1 MTDLVMKIILL
12 IVIITV
18 LVFIILKELKKRRAE
33 IIEKNKNSF
42 SKKEKKIIKKEIE
55 SSENKK
61 SLKIV
66 QEKPSELSKLLFNLE
81 EMVDREDEGDYEK
94 QNKENLNFFSTVI
107 NNDSSFKKSAQDTI
121 VLEEEDLKSINKHLN
136 LKLGSELS
144 SMIQRVDENGN
155 IVLGMEAFR
164 FITGEHIP
172 LITPSGA
179 IRVLNL
185 LTVEDDILLS
195 IQTGKPLFILDK
207 KNNTVNK
214 IEQQELELLVKYK
227 DELDLKQ
234 ITDNNIKEI
243 KELSERNAYLE
254 KNIDELKT
262 EILKL
267 EAKNELYENL
277 VKTNPQVQ
285 NKTNSNVI
293 KNETPLEKI
302 EENKEVSA
310 KEEKTISKESK
321 ATPNID
327 ANENKN
333 ESIVSTLDSLYK
345 IENKENVTRNEK
357 EISNVTE
364 IKEEIKKE
372 KPIVQKTIEQEI
384 KNTKPPASDIVNK
397 PIEENKPKENF
408 LNNVQIETVSTNE
421 VSQDIQEEGL
431 KSLNKKTSEK
441 VIEDF
446 FLEYLLRKNGGD
458 NRGLKIDELSFITY
472 EHESFSKE
480 YLLRYLYK
488 NTIKLLKKFLI
499 QNGYKDDS
507 KNLDLVMNNER
518 IDVKNDA
525 YFLNSKTMQ
534 LYKSKIIQIKFTQDD
549 VSPYALINEKQN
561 GYKGGLTK
569 EENAKLMGRSMDRK
583 MVAIYERNINCIEN
597 EEFIVVDDK

>member
-243 KELSERNAYLE
+243 KELSQRNTYLE

-277 VKTNPQVQ
+277 VKTNPQIQ
-285 NKTNSNVI
+285 NKTNSNAI

-302 EENKEVSA
+302 EDNKEVSV
-310 KEEKTISKESK
+310 KEEKTNSKESK

-327 ANENKN
+327 TNENKN

-345 IENKENVTRNEK
+345 IENKENVARNEK

-364 IKEEIKKE
+364 IEEKIKEE
-372 KPIVQKTIEQEI
+372 KPIVQKTIEQEV
-384 KNTKPPASDIVNK
+384 KNTKPPASDIV
-397 PIEENKPKENF
+397 NKPKENF

-421 VSQDIQEEGL
+421 VSQDTQEEGL

-446 FLEYLLRKNGGD
+446 FLEFLLRKNGGD
-458 NRGLKIDELSFITY
+458 NRETKIDELNFITY
-472 EHESFSKE
+472 EHESFSKD
-480 YLLRYLYK
+480 YLVRYLYK
-488 NTIKLLKKFLI
+488 NPIKLLKKFLI

-518 IDVKNDA
+518 IDIKNDA

-569 EENAKLMGRSMDRK
+569 EENVKLMGRSMDRK
-583 MVAIYERNINCIEN
+583 MVAIYQRNINCIEN
-597 EEFIVVDDK
+597 EQFIVVDDK

>member
-243 KELSERNAYLE
+243 KELSQRNTYLE

-277 VKTNPQVQ
+277 VKTNPQIQ
-285 NKTNSNVI
+285 NKTNSNAI

-302 EENKEVSA
+302 EDNKEVSV
-310 KEEKTISKESK
+310 KEEKTNSKESK

-364 IKEEIKKE
+364 IEEKIKEE
-372 KPIVQKTIEQEI
+372 KPIVQKTIEQEV

-397 PIEENKPKENF
+397 PKENF
-408 LNNVQIETVSTNE
+408 LNNV
-421 VSQDIQEEGL
+421 G
-431 KSLNKKTSEK
+431 
-441 VIEDF
+441 
-446 FLEYLLRKNGGD
+446 
-458 NRGLKIDELSFITY
+458 
-472 EHESFSKE
+472 
-480 YLLRYLYK
+480 
-488 NTIKLLKKFLI
+488 
-499 QNGYKDDS
+499 
-507 KNLDLVMNNER
+507 
-518 IDVKNDA
+518 
-525 YFLNSKTMQ
+525 
-534 LYKSKIIQIKFTQDD
+534 
-549 VSPYALINEKQN
+549 
-561 GYKGGLTK
+561 
-569 EENAKLMGRSMDRK
+569 
-583 MVAIYERNINCIEN
+583 
-597 EEFIVVDDK
+597 

>member
-81 EMVDREDEGDYEK
+81 EMVDREDDGDYEK

-243 KELSERNAYLE
+243 KELSQRNTYLE

-277 VKTNPQVQ
+277 VKTNPQIQ
-285 NKTNSNVI
+285 NKTNSNAI

-302 EENKEVSA
+302 EDNKEVSV
-310 KEEKTISKESK
+310 KEEKTNSKESK

-327 ANENKN
+327 TNENKN

-345 IENKENVTRNEK
+345 IENKENVARNEK

-364 IKEEIKKE
+364 IEEKIKEE
-372 KPIVQKTIEQEI
+372 KPIVQKTIEQEV
-384 KNTKPPASDIVNK
+384 KNTKPPASDIV
-397 PIEENKPKENF
+397 NKPKENF

-421 VSQDIQEEGL
+421 VSQDTQDTQEEGL

-446 FLEYLLRKNGGD
+446 FLEFLLRKNGGD
-458 NRGLKIDELSFITY
+458 NRETKIDELNFITY
-472 EHESFSKE
+472 DHESFSKD

-525 YFLNSKTMQ
+525 YFLNSKTKQ
-534 LYKSKIIQIKFTQDD
+534 LYKSKIIQIKFAQDD

-569 EENAKLMGRSMDRK
+569 EENRKLMERTVDRK
-583 MVAIYERNINCIEN
+583 LAAIYQRNLNNIEN
-597 EEFIVVDDK
+597 EQFIVVDDK

>member
-207 KNNTVNK
+207 RNNIVNK

-277 VKTNPQVQ
+277 VKTNPQIQ
-285 NKTNSNVI
+285 NKTNSNAI

-302 EENKEVSA
+302 EDNKEVSV
-310 KEEKTISKESK
+310 KEEKTNSKESK

-327 ANENKN
+327 TNENKN

-345 IENKENVTRNEK
+345 IENKENVARNEK

-364 IKEEIKKE
+364 IEEKIKEE
-372 KPIVQKTIEQEI
+372 KPIVQKTIEQEV
-384 KNTKPPASDIVNK
+384 KNTKPPASDIV
-397 PIEENKPKENF
+397 NKPKENF

-421 VSQDIQEEGL
+421 VSQDTQEEGL

-446 FLEYLLRKNGGD
+446 FLEFLLRKNGGD
-458 NRGLKIDELSFITY
+458 NRETKIDELSFITY
-472 EHESFSKE
+472 EHESFSKD

-597 EEFIVVDDK
+597 EQFIVVDDK

>member
-1 MTDLVMKIILL
+1 MTDLVVKIILL

-55 SSENKK
+55 SNENKK

-81 EMVDREDEGDYEK
+81 EMVDREDDGDYEK

-107 NNDSSFKKSAQDTI
+107 NNDASFKKSAQDTI

-195 IQTGKPLFILDK
+195 IQTGKPLFIFDK

-310 KEEKTISKESK
+310 KEKTISKESK

-397 PIEENKPKENF
+397 PKEENKPKENF

-499 QNGYKDDS
+499 ENGYKDDS
-507 KNLDLVMNNER
+507 KNLDLVINNER
-518 IDVKNDA
+518 VDIKNDA
-525 YFLNSKTMQ
+525 YFLNSKNMQ
-534 LYKSKIIQIKFTQDD
+534 LYKSKVIQIRFTQDD

-569 EENAKLMGRSMDRK
+569 EENRKLMERTLERK
-583 MVAIYERNINCIEN
+583 LAVIYERNLNNIEN

>member
-1 MTDLVMKIILL
+1 MTDLVVKIILL

-55 SSENKK
+55 SNENKK

-66 QEKPSELSKLLFNLE
+66 QEKSSELSKLLFNLE

-243 KELSERNAYLE
+243 KELSQRNTYLE

-310 KEEKTISKESK
+310 KEKTISKESK

-397 PIEENKPKENF
+397 PKEENKPKENF

-499 QNGYKDDS
+499 ENGYKDDS
-507 KNLDLVMNNER
+507 KNLDLVINNER
-518 IDVKNDA
+518 VDIKNDA
-525 YFLNSKTMQ
+525 YFLNSKNMQ
-534 LYKSKIIQIKFTQDD
+534 LYKSKIIQIKFAQDD

-569 EENAKLMGRSMDRK
+569 EENRKLMERTVDRK
-583 MVAIYERNINCIEN
+583 LAAIYQRNLNNIEN
-597 EEFIVVDDK
+597 EQFIVVDDK

>member
-107 NNDSSFKKSAQDTI
+107 NNDASFKKSAQDTI

-254 KNIDELKT
+254 KNIDKLKT

-277 VKTNPQVQ
+277 VKTNPQIQ
-285 NKTNSNVI
+285 NKTNSNAI

-302 EENKEVSA
+302 EDNKEVSV
-310 KEEKTISKESK
+310 KEEKTNSKESK

-345 IENKENVTRNEK
+345 IENKENVARNEK

-364 IKEEIKKE
+364 IEEKIKEE
-372 KPIVQKTIEQEI
+372 KPIVQKTIEQEV

-397 PIEENKPKENF
+397 PKQNF
-408 LNNVQIETVSTNE
+408 LNNVQIQTVSTNE
-421 VSQDIQEEGL
+421 VSQDTQEEGL

-446 FLEYLLRKNGGD
+446 FLEFLLRKNGGD
-458 NRGLKIDELSFITY
+458 NRETKIDELSFITY
-472 EHESFSKE
+472 EHESFSKD

-569 EENAKLMGRSMDRK
+569 EENAKLMGRSMDRE
-583 MVAIYERNINCIEN
+583 MVVIYQRNINCIEN
-597 EEFIVVDDK
+597 EQFIVVDDK

>member
-1 MTDLVMKIILL
+1 MTDLVVKIILL

-207 KNNTVNK
+207 RNNIVNK

-458 NRGLKIDELSFITY
+458 NRGLKIDELNFITY

-499 QNGYKDDS
+499 ENGYKDDS
-507 KNLDLVMNNER
+507 KNLDLVINNER
-518 IDVKNDA
+518 VDIKNDA
-525 YFLNSKTMQ
+525 YFLNSKNMQ
-534 LYKSKIIQIKFTQDD
+534 LYKSKIIQIKFAQDD

-569 EENAKLMGRSMDRK
+569 EENRKLMERTVDRK
-583 MVAIYERNINCIEN
+583 LAAIYQRNLNNIEN
-597 EEFIVVDDK
+597 EQFIVVDDK

>member
-55 SSENKK
+55 SNENKK

-81 EMVDREDEGDYEK
+81 EMVDREDDGDYEK

-107 NNDSSFKKSAQDTI
+107 NNDASFKKSAQDTI

-277 VKTNPQVQ
+277 VKTNPQIQ
-285 NKTNSNVI
+285 NKTNSNAI

-310 KEEKTISKESK
+310 KEKTISKESK

-364 IKEEIKKE
+364 IEEKIKEE
-372 KPIVQKTIEQEI
+372 KPIVQKTIEQEV
-384 KNTKPPASDIVNK
+384 KNTKPPASDIV
-397 PIEENKPKENF
+397 NKPKENF

-421 VSQDIQEEGL
+421 VSQDTQDTQEEGL

-446 FLEYLLRKNGGD
+446 FLEFLLRKNGGD
-458 NRGLKIDELSFITY
+458 NRETKIDELNFITY
-472 EHESFSKE
+472 EHESFSKD

-518 IDVKNDA
+518 INVKNDA

-534 LYKSKIIQIKFTQDD
+534 LYKSKIIEIKFTQDD

-583 MVAIYERNINCIEN
+583 MVAIYQRNINCIEN
-597 EEFIVVDDK
+597 EQFIVVDDK

>member
-277 VKTNPQVQ
+277 VKTNPQIQ
-285 NKTNSNVI
+285 NKTNSNAI

-302 EENKEVSA
+302 EDNKEVSV
-310 KEEKTISKESK
+310 KEEKTNSKESK

-327 ANENKN
+327 TNENKN

-345 IENKENVTRNEK
+345 IENKENVARNEK

-364 IKEEIKKE
+364 IEEKIKEE
-372 KPIVQKTIEQEI
+372 KPIVQKTIEQEV
-384 KNTKPPASDIVNK
+384 KNTKPPASDIV
-397 PIEENKPKENF
+397 NKPKENF

-446 FLEYLLRKNGGD
+446 FLEFLLSKNGGD
-458 NRGLKIDELSFITY
+458 NRETKIDELNFITY

-525 YFLNSKTMQ
+525 YFLNPKAKQ
-534 LYKSKIIQIKFTQDD
+534 LYKSKIIEIKFTQDD
-549 VSPYALINEKQN
+549 VTPYALINEKQN
-561 GYKGGLTK
+561 GYKCGLTK

>member
-1 MTDLVMKIILL
+1 MTDLVVKIILL

-55 SSENKK
+55 SNENKK

-81 EMVDREDEGDYEK
+81 EMVDREDDGDYEK

-310 KEEKTISKESK
+310 KEKTISKESK

-357 EISNVTE
+357 EISNATE
-364 IKEEIKKE
+364 IKEE

-384 KNTKPPASDIVNK
+384 KNTKPPASDIV
-397 PIEENKPKENF
+397 NKPKENF

-446 FLEYLLRKNGGD
+446 FLEFLLRKNGGD
-458 NRGLKIDELSFITY
+458 NRETKIDELNFITY

-499 QNGYKDDS
+499 ENGYKDDS
-507 KNLDLVMNNER
+507 KNLDLVINNER
-518 IDVKNDA
+518 VDIKNDA
-525 YFLNSKTMQ
+525 YFLNSKNMQ
-534 LYKSKIIQIKFTQDD
+534 LYKSKVIQIRFTQDD

-569 EENAKLMGRSMDRK
+569 EENRKLMERTLERK
-583 MVAIYERNINCIEN
+583 LAVIYERNLNNIEN

>member
-243 KELSERNAYLE
+243 KELSQRNTYLE

-277 VKTNPQVQ
+277 VKTNPQIQ
-285 NKTNSNVI
+285 NKTNSNAI

-302 EENKEVSA
+302 EDNKEVSV
-310 KEEKTISKESK
+310 KEEKTNSKESK

-327 ANENKN
+327 TNENKN

-357 EISNVTE
+357 EISNATE
-364 IKEEIKKE
+364 IKEE

-397 PIEENKPKENF
+397 PKEENKPKENF

-421 VSQDIQEEGL
+421 VSQDTQEEGL

-446 FLEYLLRKNGGD
+446 FLEFLLRKNGGD
-458 NRGLKIDELSFITY
+458 NRETKIDELNFITY
-472 EHESFSKE
+472 DHESFSKD

-518 IDVKNDA
+518 INVKNDA

-569 EENAKLMGRSMDRK
+569 EENRKLMERTVDRK
-583 MVAIYERNINCIEN
+583 LAAIYQRNLNNIEN
-597 EEFIVVDDK
+597 EQFIVVDDK

>member
-1 MTDLVMKIILL
+1 MTDLVVKIILL

-55 SSENKK
+55 SNENKK

-310 KEEKTISKESK
+310 KEKTISKESK

-397 PIEENKPKENF
+397 PKEENKPKENF

-499 QNGYKDDS
+499 ENGYKDDS
-507 KNLDLVMNNER
+507 KNLDLVINNER
-518 IDVKNDA
+518 VDIKNDA
-525 YFLNSKTMQ
+525 YFLNSKNMQ
-534 LYKSKIIQIKFTQDD
+534 LYKSKIIQIKFAQDD

-569 EENAKLMGRSMDRK
+569 EENRKLMERTVDRK
-583 MVAIYERNINCIEN
+583 LAAIYQRNLNNIEN
-597 EEFIVVDDK
+597 EQFIVVDDK

>member
-55 SSENKK
+55 SNENKK

-81 EMVDREDEGDYEK
+81 EMVDREDDGDYEK

-107 NNDSSFKKSAQDTI
+107 NNDASFKKSAQDTI

-310 KEEKTISKESK
+310 KEKTISKESK

-421 VSQDIQEEGL
+421 VSQDTQEEGL

-441 VIEDF
+441 VIKDF

-458 NRGLKIDELSFITY
+458 NRGLKIDELNFITY

-499 QNGYKDDS
+499 ENGYKDDS
-507 KNLDLVMNNER
+507 KNLDLVINNER
-518 IDVKNDA
+518 VDIKNDA
-525 YFLNSKTMQ
+525 YFLNSKNLQ
-534 LYKSKIIQIKFTQDD
+534 LYKSKIIQIKFSQDD

-569 EENAKLMGRSMDRK
+569 EENRKLIERTVERK
-583 MVAIYERNINCIEN
+583 LAAIYERNLNNIEN

>member
-243 KELSERNAYLE
+243 KELSQRNTYLE

-277 VKTNPQVQ
+277 VKTNPQIQ
-285 NKTNSNVI
+285 NKTNSNAI

-302 EENKEVSA
+302 EDNKEVSV
-310 KEEKTISKESK
+310 KEEKTNSKESK

-327 ANENKN
+327 TNENKN

-345 IENKENVTRNEK
+345 IENKENVARNEK

-364 IKEEIKKE
+364 IEEKIKEE
-372 KPIVQKTIEQEI
+372 KPIVQKTIEQEV
-384 KNTKPPASDIVNK
+384 KNTKPPASDIV
-397 PIEENKPKENF
+397 NKPKENF

-421 VSQDIQEEGL
+421 VSQDTQEEGL

-446 FLEYLLRKNGGD
+446 FLEFLLRKNGGD
-458 NRGLKIDELSFITY
+458 NRETKIDELSFITY

-561 GYKGGLTK
+561 GYKCGLTK
-569 EENAKLMGRSMDRK
+569 EENAKLMRRSMDRK
-583 MVAIYERNINCIEN
+583 MVAIYQSNINCIEN
-597 EEFIVVDDK
+597 EQFIVVDDK

>member
-277 VKTNPQVQ
+277 VKTNPQIQ
-285 NKTNSNVI
+285 NKTNSNAI

-302 EENKEVSA
+302 EDNKEVSV
-310 KEEKTISKESK
+310 KEEKTNSKESK

-364 IKEEIKKE
+364 IEEKIKEE
-372 KPIVQKTIEQEI
+372 KPIVQKTIEQEV
-384 KNTKPPASDIVNK
+384 KNTKPPASDIV
-397 PIEENKPKENF
+397 NKPKENF

-421 VSQDIQEEGL
+421 VSQDTQDTQEEGL

-446 FLEYLLRKNGGD
+446 FLEFLLRKNGGD
-458 NRGLKIDELSFITY
+458 NKETKIDELNFITY
-472 EHESFSKE
+472 EHESFSKD

-518 IDVKNDA
+518 IDIKNDA

-569 EENAKLMGRSMDRK
+569 EENVKLMGRSMDRK
-583 MVAIYERNINCIEN
+583 MVAIYQRNINCIEN
-597 EEFIVVDDK
+597 EQFIVVDDK

>member
-243 KELSERNAYLE
+243 KELSQRNTYLE

-277 VKTNPQVQ
+277 VKTNPQIQ
-285 NKTNSNVI
+285 NKTNSNAI

-302 EENKEVSA
+302 EDNKEVSV
-310 KEEKTISKESK
+310 KEEKTNSKESK

-327 ANENKN
+327 TNENKN

-345 IENKENVTRNEK
+345 IENKENVAINEK
-357 EISNVTE
+357 EISNVTGIE
-364 IKEEIKKE
+364 EKIKEE
-372 KPIVQKTIEQEI
+372 KPIVQKTIEQEV

-397 PIEENKPKENF
+397 PKEIF

-421 VSQDIQEEGL
+421 VSQDTQEEGL

-441 VIEDF
+441 VIGDF
-446 FLEYLLRKNGGD
+446 FLEFLLRKNGGD
-458 NRGLKIDELSFITY
+458 NRETKIDELNFITY
-472 EHESFSKE
+472 DHESFSKD

-569 EENAKLMGRSMDRK
+569 EENVKLMGSSMDRK
-583 MVAIYERNINCIEN
+583 MVAIYQRNINCIEN
-597 EEFIVVDDK
+597 EQFIVVDDK

>member
-1 MTDLVMKIILL
+1 MTDLVVKIILL

-107 NNDSSFKKSAQDTI
+107 NNDASFKKSAQDTI

-277 VKTNPQVQ
+277 VKTNPQIQ
-285 NKTNSNVI
+285 NKTNSNAI

-302 EENKEVSA
+302 EDNKEVSV
-310 KEEKTISKESK
+310 KEEKTNSKESK

-327 ANENKN
+327 TNENKN

-345 IENKENVTRNEK
+345 IENKENVARNEK

-364 IKEEIKKE
+364 IEEKIKEE
-372 KPIVQKTIEQEI
+372 KPIVQKTIEQEV
-384 KNTKPPASDIVNK
+384 KNTKPPASDIV
-397 PIEENKPKENF
+397 NKPKENF

-421 VSQDIQEEGL
+421 VSQDTQEEGL

-446 FLEYLLRKNGGD
+446 FLEFLLRKNGGD
-458 NRGLKIDELSFITY
+458 NRETKIDELNFITY

-518 IDVKNDA
+518 IDIKNDA

-583 MVAIYERNINCIEN
+583 MVAIYQRNINCIEN
-597 EEFIVVDDK
+597 EQFIVVDDK

>member
-207 KNNTVNK
+207 KNNIVNK

-277 VKTNPQVQ
+277 VKTNPQIQ
-285 NKTNSNVI
+285 NKTNSNAI

-302 EENKEVSA
+302 EDNKEVSV
-310 KEEKTISKESK
+310 KEEKTNSKESK

-327 ANENKN
+327 TNENKN

-345 IENKENVTRNEK
+345 IENKENVARNEK

-364 IKEEIKKE
+364 IEEKIKEE
-372 KPIVQKTIEQEI
+372 KPIVQKTIEQEV
-384 KNTKPPASDIVNK
+384 KNTKPPASDIV
-397 PIEENKPKENF
+397 NKPKENF

-421 VSQDIQEEGL
+421 VSQDTQDTQEEGL

-446 FLEYLLRKNGGD
+446 FLEFLLRKNGGD
-458 NRGLKIDELSFITY
+458 NRETKIDELNFITY
-472 EHESFSKE
+472 EHESFSKD

-518 IDVKNDA
+518 INVKNDA

-534 LYKSKIIQIKFTQDD
+534 LYKSKIIEIKFTQDD

-583 MVAIYERNINCIEN
+583 MVAIYQRNINCIEN
-597 EEFIVVDDK
+597 EQFIVVDDK

>member
-33 IIEKNKNSF
+33 IIEKNKNTF
-42 SKKEKKIIKKEIE
+42 SKEEKKIIKKEIE

-243 KELSERNAYLE
+243 KELSQRNTYLE

-277 VKTNPQVQ
+277 VKTNPQIQ
-285 NKTNSNVI
+285 NKTNSNAI

-302 EENKEVSA
+302 EDNKEVSV
-310 KEEKTISKESK
+310 KEEKTNSKESK

-327 ANENKN
+327 TNENKN

-345 IENKENVTRNEK
+345 IENKENVARNEK

-364 IKEEIKKE
+364 IEEKIKEE
-372 KPIVQKTIEQEI
+372 KPIVQKTIEQEV
-384 KNTKPPASDIVNK
+384 KNTKPPASDIV
-397 PIEENKPKENF
+397 NKPKENF

-421 VSQDIQEEGL
+421 VSQDTQDTQDTQEEGL

-446 FLEYLLRKNGGD
+446 FLEFLLRKNGGD
-458 NRGLKIDELSFITY
+458 NRETKIDELNFITY
-472 EHESFSKE
+472 DHESFSKD

-518 IDVKNDA
+518 INVKNDA
-525 YFLNSKTMQ
+525 YFLNPKAKQ
-534 LYKSKIIQIKFTQDD
+534 LYKSKIIEIKFTQDD
-549 VSPYALINEKQN
+549 VSPYALINGKQN

-569 EENAKLMGRSMDRK
+569 EENAKLMGRSMNRE
-583 MVAIYERNINCIEN
+583 MFVIYQRNINCIEN
-597 EEFIVVDDK
+597 EQFIVVDDK

>member
-195 IQTGKPLFILDK
+195 IQTGKQLFILDK

-310 KEEKTISKESK
+310 KEKTISKESK

-397 PIEENKPKENF
+397 PKEENKPKENF

-472 EHESFSKE
+472 EHESFSKD

-525 YFLNSKTMQ
+525 YFLNSKTEQ
-534 LYKSKIIQIKFTQDD
+534 LYKSKIIPT
-549 VSPYALINEKQN
+549 
-561 GYKGGLTK
+561 
-569 EENAKLMGRSMDRK
+569 
-583 MVAIYERNINCIEN
+583 MVE
-597 EEFIVVDDK
+597 IVLFL

>member
-207 KNNTVNK
+207 RNNIVNK

-277 VKTNPQVQ
+277 VKTNPQIQ

-421 VSQDIQEEGL
+421 VSQDTQEEGL

-446 FLEYLLRKNGGD
+446 FLEFLLRKNGGD
-458 NRGLKIDELSFITY
+458 NRETKIDELSFITY
-472 EHESFSKE
+472 EHESFSKD

-597 EEFIVVDDK
+597 EQFIVVDDK

>member
-1 MTDLVMKIILL
+1 MTDLVVKIILL

-107 NNDSSFKKSAQDTI
+107 NNDASFKKSAQDTI

-310 KEEKTISKESK
+310 KEKTISKESK

-499 QNGYKDDS
+499 ENGYKDDS
-507 KNLDLVMNNER
+507 KNLDLVINNER
-518 IDVKNDA
+518 VDIKNDA
-525 YFLNSKTMQ
+525 YFLNSKNMQ
-534 LYKSKIIQIKFTQDD
+534 LYKSKIIQIKFAQDD

-569 EENAKLMGRSMDRK
+569 EENRKLMERTVDRK
-583 MVAIYERNINCIEN
+583 LAAIYQRNLNNIEN
-597 EEFIVVDDK
+597 EQFIVVDDK

>member
-107 NNDSSFKKSAQDTI
+107 NNDASFKKSAQDTI

-310 KEEKTISKESK
+310 KEKTISKESK

-397 PIEENKPKENF
+397 PKEENKPKENF

-458 NRGLKIDELSFITY
+458 NRGLKIDELNFITY
-472 EHESFSKE
+472 ERESFSKE

-518 IDVKNDA
+518 IDIKNDA
-525 YFLNSKTMQ
+525 YFLNSKTKQ

-561 GYKGGLTK
+561 GYKCGLTK
-569 EENAKLMGRSMDRK
+569 EENVKLMGRSMDK
-583 MVAIYERNINCIEN
+583 EMVAIYKSNIDCIEN
-597 EEFIVVDDK
+597 EQFIVVDDK

>member
-1 MTDLVMKIILL
+1 MTDLVVKIILL

-55 SSENKK
+55 SNENKK

-81 EMVDREDEGDYEK
+81 EMVDREDDGDYEK

-107 NNDSSFKKSAQDTI
+107 NNDASFKKSAQDTI

-310 KEEKTISKESK
+310 KEKTISKESK

-458 NRGLKIDELSFITY
+458 NRGLKIDELNFITY
-472 EHESFSKE
+472 EHESFSKD

-499 QNGYKDDS
+499 ENGYKDDS

-518 IDVKNDA
+518 VDIKNDA

-534 LYKSKIIQIKFTQDD
+534 LYKSKIIQIKFAQDD

-561 GYKGGLTK
+561 GYIGGLTK
-569 EENAKLMGRSMDRK
+569 EENRKLIERTVERK
-583 MVAIYERNINCIEN
+583 LAAIYQRNLNNIEN

>member
-243 KELSERNAYLE
+243 KELSQRNTYLE

-277 VKTNPQVQ
+277 VKTNPQIQ
-285 NKTNSNVI
+285 NKTNSNAI

-302 EENKEVSA
+302 EDNKEVSV
-310 KEEKTISKESK
+310 KEEKTNSKESK

-397 PIEENKPKENF
+397 PKEENKPKENF
-408 LNNVQIETVSTNE
+408 LNNVQIETVNTNE
-421 VSQDIQEEGL
+421 VSQDTKEEGL
-431 KSLNKKTSEK
+431 KSLNKKKKKK

-446 FLEYLLRKNGGD
+446 FLEFLLRKNGGD
-458 NRGLKIDELSFITY
+458 NRETKIDELNFITY
-472 EHESFSKE
+472 DHESFSKD

-518 IDVKNDA
+518 IDIKNDA

-569 EENAKLMGRSMDRK
+569 EENVKLMGRSMNRE
-583 MVAIYERNINCIEN
+583 MFVIYQRNINCIEN
-597 EEFIVVDDK
+597 EQFIVVDDK

>member
-243 KELSERNAYLE
+243 KELSQRNTYLE

-277 VKTNPQVQ
+277 VKTNPQIQ
-285 NKTNSNVI
+285 NKTNSNAI

-302 EENKEVSA
+302 EDNKEVSV
-310 KEEKTISKESK
+310 KEEKTNSKESK

-327 ANENKN
+327 TNENKN

-345 IENKENVTRNEK
+345 IENKENVARNEK

-364 IKEEIKKE
+364 IEEKIKEE
-372 KPIVQKTIEQEI
+372 KPIVQKTIEQEV
-384 KNTKPPASDIVNK
+384 KNTKPPASDIV
-397 PIEENKPKENF
+397 NKPKENF

-421 VSQDIQEEGL
+421 VSQDTQEEGL

-446 FLEYLLRKNGGD
+446 FLEFLLRKNGGD
-458 NRGLKIDELSFITY
+458 NRETKIDELSFITY
-472 EHESFSKE
+472 EHESFSKD

-583 MVAIYERNINCIEN
+583 MVAIYQRNINCIEN
-597 EEFIVVDDK
+597 EQFIVVDDK

>member
-33 IIEKNKNSF
+33 IIEKNKNTF

-243 KELSERNAYLE
+243 KELSQRNTYLE

-277 VKTNPQVQ
+277 VKTNPQIQ
-285 NKTNSNVI
+285 NKTNSNAI

-302 EENKEVSA
+302 EDNKEVSV
-310 KEEKTISKESK
+310 KEEKTNSKESK

-327 ANENKN
+327 TNENKN

-345 IENKENVTRNEK
+345 IENKENVARNEK

-364 IKEEIKKE
+364 IEEKIKEE
-372 KPIVQKTIEQEI
+372 KPIVQKTIEQEV
-384 KNTKPPASDIVNK
+384 KNTKPPASDIV
-397 PIEENKPKENF
+397 NKPKENF

-421 VSQDIQEEGL
+421 VSQDTQEEGL

-446 FLEYLLRKNGGD
+446 FLEYLLGKNGGD
-458 NRGLKIDELSFITY
+458 NRGLKIDELNFITY
-472 EHESFSKE
+472 DHESFSKD

-525 YFLNSKTMQ
+525 YFLNSKTTQ
-534 LYKSKIIQIKFTQDD
+534 LYKSKIIQIKFAQDD

-569 EENAKLMGRSMDRK
+569 EENRKLMERTVDRK
-583 MVAIYERNINCIEN
+583 LAAIYQRNLNNIEN
-597 EEFIVVDDK
+597 EQFIVVDDK